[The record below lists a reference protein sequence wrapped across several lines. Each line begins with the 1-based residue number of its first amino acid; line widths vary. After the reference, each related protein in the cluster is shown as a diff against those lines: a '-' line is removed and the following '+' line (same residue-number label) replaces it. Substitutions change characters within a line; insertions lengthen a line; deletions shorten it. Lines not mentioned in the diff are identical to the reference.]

1 MKKLLLA
8 ATVAT
13 LAMNAAQAAP
23 TLYGKLNV
31 TLDNI
36 DNNGF
41 KDESVIKVNSNAS
54 RIGVKGE
61 EKLTDNLSAVYLA
74 EWQFNT
80 DGDGTDTGSGTDLT
94 QRNRFVGI
102 KSNGVA
108 TLKVGQHD
116 SYFKTAAGN
125 NQDIFND
132 HNELDMTKVLVG
144 EDRLTNVIGF
154 ETDKKLLGGLAFN
167 IMFQQG
173 ENAATS
179 ATAKTS
185 TTSLAGVT
193 KETTV
198 VTNYG
203 LKDARDGFGDGVSA
217 SLTYENKDMG
227 LAAAVAANR
236 AIASKFNA
244 YSDLTGIYTDAVRV
258 TGSLDLGAM
267 GASGLV
273 LGALWQTAK
282 PTDDVVAV
290 ITTTKETGKP
300 DTVKNNSFKGL
311 KENAFG
317 VTAAY
322 AIPST
327 PIKLKAQYIS
337 AKSETDAAIIA
348 GKKELKQDLYGVG
361 ADYQINKQAKFFG
374 IVAQQKRDWLTK
386 DDKKTNIGLGM
397 EYNF

>member
-31 TLDNI
+31 TLDQI
-36 DNNGF
+36 DKNGF
-41 KDESVIKVNSNAS
+41 KDESVTKVNSNAS

-61 EKLTDNLSAVYLA
+61 EKLTNTLSAVYLA
-74 EWQFNT
+74 EWQVNT
-80 DGDGTDTGSGTDLT
+80 DGDGTDLGM
-94 QRNRFVGI
+94 RNRFVGI
-102 KSNGVA
+102 KSDGVA
-108 TLKVGQHD
+108 TLKVGRFD

-132 HNELDMTKVLVG
+132 HNELDMTAILAG
-144 EDRLTNVIGF
+144 EDRLNNVIGF

-185 TTSLAGVT
+185 TTSTAGVT

-217 SLTYENKDMG
+217 SLTYENKDVG

-236 AIASKFNA
+236 AVATKFSAHN
-244 YSDLTGIYTDAVRV
+244 LTGVYADAVRV
-258 TGSLDLGAM
+258 TGSLDFTPIGVD
-267 GASGLV
+267 GLV
-273 LGALWQTAK
+273 FGALWQTAK

-300 DTVKNNSFKGL
+300 DTVTNNSFKGL

-322 AIPST
+322 IIPST
-327 PIKLKAQYIS
+327 PVKLKAEYIS
-337 AKSETDAAIIA
+337 AKTEAD
-348 GKKELKQDLYGVG
+348 GRDDRKQDLYGLG

>member
-31 TLDNI
+31 TVDNI
-36 DNNGF
+36 DKNGF
-41 KDESVIKVNSNAS
+41 KDESVTKVNSNAS

-61 EKLTDNLSAVYLA
+61 EKLTDNLSAVYLV

-80 DGDGTDTGSGTDLT
+80 DGDNTETGNGTDLT
-94 QRNRFVGI
+94 QRIRFVGI
-102 KSNGVA
+102 KSDGVA
-108 TLKVGQHD
+108 TLKVGRMD

-132 HNELDMTKVLVG
+132 HNELDMTAILAG
-144 EDRLTNVIGF
+144 EDRLNNAIAF
-154 ETDKKLLGGLAFN
+154 ETDKKLLAGLAFN

-173 ENAATS
+173 EQS
-179 ATAKTS
+179 S
-185 TTSLAGVT
+185 TNDNT
-193 KETTV
+193 
-198 VTNYG
+198 
-203 LKDARDGFGDGVSA
+203 LKGQKGSRDGFGDGVST
-217 SLTYENKDMG
+217 SITYENKDIG
-227 LAAAVAANR
+227 LAAAVAGNFAVPM
-236 AIASKFNA
+236 SYKA
-244 YSDLTGIYTDAVRV
+244 YGSALNGTYSDAVRV

-273 LGALWQTAK
+273 LGALWQTAQ
-282 PTDDVVAV
+282 PTDDTVTNGTPAV
-290 ITTTKETGKP
+290 
-300 DTVKNNSFKGL
+300 SYKGL
-311 KENAFG
+311 QEDAFG

-322 AIPST
+322 KIGAT
-327 PIKLKAQYIS
+327 PLKLKAQYIS

-348 GKKELKQDLYGVG
+348 GKKELKQDLYGLG

-374 IVAQQKRDWLTK
+374 IVGQQKRDWLTK
-386 DDKKTNIGLGM
+386 DDKKTTIGLGM

>member
-23 TLYGKLNV
+23 TLYGKLSV

-41 KDESVIKVNSNAS
+41 KDESVVKVNSNAS
-54 RIGVKGE
+54 RLGVKGE

-74 EWQFNT
+74 EWEIWA
-80 DGDGTDTGSGTDLT
+80 DGDDVFKN
-94 QRNRFVGI
+94 RNRFVGI

-108 TLKVGQHD
+108 TLKVGQYD

-132 HNELDMTKVLVG
+132 NNELDMTKVLVG
-144 EDRLTNVIGF
+144 EDRLPNVIGF

-173 ENAATS
+173 EQN
-179 ATAKTS
+179 
-185 TTSLAGVT
+185 
-193 KETTV
+193 ETT
-198 VTNYG
+198 
-203 LKDARDGFGDGVSA
+203 KDKNGQTIPLDNSASGQKGSRNGFGDGVST
-217 SLTYENKDMG
+217 SLTYENKDIG
-227 LAAAVAANR
+227 LNAAVAGNFGV
-236 AIASKFNA
+236 ASKYNA
-244 YSDLTGIYTDAVRV
+244 YDLSGIYTDAVRV
-258 TGSLDLGAM
+258 TGSIDLTQAGVD
-267 GASGLV
+267 GLV
-273 LGALWQTAK
+273 FGALWQTAK
-282 PTDDVVAV
+282 PSDDTVAV
-290 ITTTKETGKP
+290 VTGSGTTATTK
-300 DTVKNNSFKGL
+300 SYKGL
-311 KENAFG
+311 QENAYG

-327 PIKLKAQYIS
+327 PIKLKAEYIS

-348 GKKELKQDLYGVG
+348 GKKDLRQDLYGVG
-361 ADYQINKQAKFFG
+361 ADYQINKQARFYG
-374 IVAQQKRDWLTK
+374 VVGQQKRDWLTK
-386 DDKKTNIGLGM
+386 DDKKTTIGLGM

>member
-8 ATVAT
+8 ATVA
-13 LAMNAAQAAP
+13 AMGVSAAQAAP

-31 TLDNI
+31 SLDNI
-36 DNNGF
+36 DNNDF
-41 KDESVIKVNSNAS
+41 KDESVVKVNSNAS
-54 RIGVKGE
+54 RLGVKGE

-74 EWQFNT
+74 EWEIWA
-80 DGDGTDTGSGTDLT
+80 DGDGDAFKN
-94 QRNRFVGI
+94 RNRFVGI

-108 TLKVGQHD
+108 TLKVGQYD

-154 ETDKKLLGGLAFN
+154 ETGLAFN

-185 TTSLAGVT
+185 TTSTAGVT

-217 SLTYENKDMG
+217 SLTYDNKDVG

-236 AIASKFNA
+236 AIATKYNA
-244 YSDLTGIYTDAVRV
+244 YGLSGIYTDAVRV

-273 LGALWQTAK
+273 LGALWQTAQ
-282 PTDDVVAV
+282 PTDDTVTVTKGTPAVV
-290 ITTTKETGKP
+290 T
-300 DTVKNNSFKGL
+300 SYKGL
-311 KENAFG
+311 QEDAFG

-322 AIPST
+322 KIGAT
-327 PIKLKAQYIS
+327 PVKLKAQYIS
-337 AKSETDAAIIA
+337 ATTEVDGMKDRQ
-348 GKKELKQDLYGVG
+348 QDLYGVG
-361 ADYQINKQAKFFG
+361 ADYQINKQARFYG

-386 DDKKTNIGLGM
+386 DDKKTTIGLGM

>member
-23 TLYGKLNV
+23 TLYGKLSV

-41 KDESVIKVNSNAS
+41 KDESVVKVNSNAS
-54 RIGVKGE
+54 RLGVKGE

-74 EWQFNT
+74 EWEIWA
-80 DGDGTDTGSGTDLT
+80 DGDDVFKN
-94 QRNRFVGI
+94 RNRFVGI

-108 TLKVGQHD
+108 TLKVGQYD

-173 ENAATS
+173 EQN
-179 ATAKTS
+179 
-185 TTSLAGVT
+185 
-193 KETTV
+193 ETT
-198 VTNYG
+198 
-203 LKDARDGFGDGVSA
+203 KDKNGKTIPVDNSASGQKGNRDGFGDGVSA

-244 YSDLTGIYTDAVRV
+244 YDLSGIYTDAVRV

-273 LGALWQTAK
+273 LGALWQTAQ
-282 PTDDVVAV
+282 PTDDTV
-290 ITTTKETGKP
+290 TG
-300 DTVKNNSFKGL
+300 FKGL
-311 KENAFG
+311 QEDAFG

-322 AIPST
+322 KIGAT
-327 PIKLKAQYIS
+327 PVKLKAQYIS
-337 AKSETDAAIIA
+337 ATTEVDGMKDRQ
-348 GKKELKQDLYGVG
+348 QDLYGVG
-361 ADYQINKQAKFFG
+361 ADYQINKQARFYG

-386 DDKKTNIGLGM
+386 DDKKTTIGLGM

>member
-23 TLYGKLNV
+23 TLYGKLSV

-36 DNNGF
+36 DNNDF
-41 KDESVIKVNSNAS
+41 KDESVVKVNSNAS
-54 RIGVKGE
+54 RLGVKGE

-74 EWQFNT
+74 EWEIWA
-80 DGDGTDTGSGTDLT
+80 DGDGDAFKN
-94 QRNRFVGI
+94 RNRFVGV
-102 KSNGVA
+102 KSAGVA

-185 TTSLAGVT
+185 TTSTAGVT
-193 KETTV
+193 KEKTV

-273 LGALWQTAK
+273 LGALWQTAQ
-282 PTDDVVAV
+282 PTDDTVTVTKGTPAVV
-290 ITTTKETGKP
+290 T
-300 DTVKNNSFKGL
+300 SYKGL
-311 KENAFG
+311 QEDAYG

-327 PIKLKAQYIS
+327 PVKLKAQYIS
-337 AKSETDAAIIA
+337 ATTEVDGMKDRQ
-348 GKKELKQDLYGVG
+348 QDLYGVG

>member
-31 TLDNI
+31 TLDQI
-36 DNNGF
+36 DKNGF

-74 EWQFNT
+74 EWEISA
-80 DGDGTDTGSGTDLT
+80 DGDGDVFKN
-94 QRNRFVGI
+94 RNRFVGI

-108 TLKVGQHD
+108 TLKVGQYD

-173 ENAATS
+173 EESEGANS
-179 ATAKTS
+179 KAKGYEGS
-185 TTSLAGVT
+185 
-193 KETTV
+193 
-198 VTNYG
+198 
-203 LKDARDGFGDGVSA
+203 RDGFGDGVSA

-300 DTVKNNSFKGL
+300 DTVTNNSFKGL

>member
-23 TLYGKLNV
+23 TLYGKLSV

-36 DNNGF
+36 DNNDF
-41 KDESVIKVNSNAS
+41 KDESVVKVNSNAS
-54 RIGVKGE
+54 RLGVKGE

-74 EWQFNT
+74 EWEIWA
-80 DGDGTDTGSGTDLT
+80 DGDDVFKN
-94 QRNRFVGI
+94 RNRFVGI

-108 TLKVGQHD
+108 TLKVGQYD

-173 ENAATS
+173 EESEAADS
-179 ATAKTS
+179 TAK
-185 TTSLAGVT
+185 G
-193 KETTV
+193 KE
-198 VTNYG
+198 G
-203 LKDARDGFGDGVSA
+203 SRDGFGDGVST
-217 SLTYENKDMG
+217 SLTYENKDFG
-227 LAAAVAANR
+227 LAAAVAGNFGV
-236 AIASKFNA
+236 ASKYNA
-244 YSDLTGIYTDAVRV
+244 YSLSGIYTDAVRV
-258 TGSLDLGAM
+258 TGSLDLTPAGVD
-267 GASGLV
+267 GLV

-282 PTDDVVAV
+282 PSDDTVAV
-290 ITTTKETGKP
+290 VTGSGTTATTK
-300 DTVKNNSFKGL
+300 SYKGL
-311 KENAFG
+311 QENAYG

>member
-23 TLYGKLNV
+23 TLYGKLSV

-36 DNNGF
+36 DNNDF
-41 KDESVIKVNSNAS
+41 KDESVVKVNSNAS
-54 RIGVKGE
+54 RLGVKGE

-74 EWQFNT
+74 EWEIWA
-80 DGDGTDTGSGTDLT
+80 DGDGDAFKN
-94 QRNRFVGI
+94 RNRFVGI

-108 TLKVGQHD
+108 TLKVGQYD

-173 ENAATS
+173 EESEGANS
-179 ATAKTS
+179 KAKGYEGS
-185 TTSLAGVT
+185 
-193 KETTV
+193 
-198 VTNYG
+198 
-203 LKDARDGFGDGVSA
+203 RDGFGDGVSA

-300 DTVKNNSFKGL
+300 DTVTNNSFKGL

>member
-23 TLYGKLNV
+23 TLYGKLSV

-36 DNNGF
+36 DNNDF
-41 KDESVIKVNSNAS
+41 KDESVVKVNSNAS
-54 RIGVKGE
+54 RLGVKGE

-74 EWQFNT
+74 EWEIWA
-80 DGDGTDTGSGTDLT
+80 DGDDVFKN
-94 QRNRFVGI
+94 RNRFVGI

-108 TLKVGQHD
+108 TLKVGQYD

-173 ENAATS
+173 EESQTANS
-179 ATAKTS
+179 TAKGYEDS
-185 TTSLAGVT
+185 
-193 KETTV
+193 
-198 VTNYG
+198 
-203 LKDARDGFGDGVSA
+203 RDGFGDGVSA
-217 SLTYENKDMG
+217 SLTYDNKEFG
-227 LAAAVAANR
+227 LAAAVAGNFGV
-236 AIASKFNA
+236 ASKYNA
-244 YSDLTGIYTDAVRV
+244 YSLSGIYTDAVRV
-258 TGSLDLGAM
+258 TGSLDLTPAGVD
-267 GASGLV
+267 GLV
-273 LGALWQTAK
+273 FGALWQTAQ
-282 PTDDVVAV
+282 PTDDTVS
-290 ITTTKETGKP
+290 TKSGTP
-300 DTVKNNSFKGL
+300 AIVTSYKGL
-311 KENAFG
+311 QEDAYG
-317 VTAAY
+317 VTAVY

-337 AKSETDAAIIA
+337 ATTEVD
-348 GKKELKQDLYGVG
+348 GRDDRKQDLYGLG

-374 IVAQQKRDWLTK
+374 IVGQQKRDWLTK